1 MIIVSINIDN
11 HSQLVLYVT
20 NINKK
25 QKVIEMK
32 KTLIGLIFFFATMVS
47 SLAQEE
53 VNIFSARHY
62 DSDIQLY
69 EKFTTK
75 TGIKVNVV
83 SGKDKALQKRI
94 QEEGKDCIA
103 DLYITADAGR
113 LGAFQSK
120 GMFQRASSSAL
131 KKAIPSNFR
140 SPYWFGIAKRAR
152 VIYYAPSRLSESDLQ
167 GMTYEDLADPY
178 WKGKVVIRKSNNIYN
193 QSLVASLIANNGKKK
208 TAEWAKGLVN
218 NMARTPKGND
228 RAQILAVAAGE
239 AELAVANTYY
249 IALMLSGKKGPEQ
262 KAAAKKVRPF
272 FPNQDGRGTHM
283 NISGGGVLKH
293 APNKANAVKLLEFL
307 LTKEAQE
314 HIVNNTY
321 EYPMIDG
328 VKPNQL
334 IAQFGINF
342 KQDLK
347 TKVSSYEK
355 KQAEA
360 LEVMLAAGWK

>member
-1 MIIVSINIDN
+1 MMKKLILFLGLFLGICN
-11 HSQLVLYVT
+11 VLYA
-20 NINKK
+20 N
-25 QKVIEMK
+25 
-32 KTLIGLIFFFATMVS
+32 
-47 SLAQEE
+47 E

-69 EKFTTK
+69 EKFTAK

-94 QEEGKDCIA
+94 IEEGESCIG

-113 LGAFQSK
+113 LSAFQDK
-120 GMFQRASSSAL
+120 GMFQKSSSKVL
-131 KKAIPSNFR
+131 KKIIPSNFR
-140 SPYWFGIAKRAR
+140 SPYWYGIAKRAR
-152 VIYYAPSRLSESDLQ
+152 VIYYSPDRLSKSDLK
-167 GMTYEDLADPY
+167 GLSYESLSDPK
-178 WKGKVVIRKSNNIYN
+178 WEGKVVIRKSNNVYN

-218 NMARTPKGND
+218 NMARKPKGND
-228 RAQILAVAAGE
+228 RSQILAVAAGE
-239 AELAVANTYY
+239 ADLAVANTYY

-262 KAAAKKVRPF
+262 QTAAKKVKPF

-293 APNKANAVKLLEFL
+293 APNKANAIKLLEFL

-314 HIVNNTY
+314 HIVNNTF

-328 VKPNQL
+328 VEPNEM
-334 IAQFGINF
+334 IAQFGLNF

-347 TKVSSYEK
+347 TNVSKYGK
-355 KQAEA
+355 NQADA
-360 LEVMLAAGWK
+360 LKIMTEAGWE

>member
-1 MIIVSINIDN
+1 
-11 HSQLVLYVT
+11 
-20 NINKK
+20 
-25 QKVIEMK
+25 MK
-32 KTLIGLIFFFATMVS
+32 KIIFLISVFFTLFGTSYAN
-47 SLAQEE
+47 E

-62 DSDIQLY
+62 DSDVQLY
-69 EKFTTK
+69 EKFTQE
-75 TGIKVNVV
+75 TGISVNVV

-94 QEEGKDCIA
+94 IEEGESCIA

-113 LGAFQSK
+113 LGAFQEK
-120 GMFQRASSSAL
+120 GMFQRANSSAL

-152 VIYYAPSRLSESDLQ
+152 VIYYAPDRISASDLK
-167 GMTYEDLADPY
+167 GLSYEDLADPK
-178 WKGKVVIRKSNNIYN
+178 WKGKVVIRKSNNVYN

-262 KAAAKKVRPF
+262 QAAAKKVKPF

-293 APNKANAVKLLEFL
+293 APNKANAIKLLEFL
-307 LTKEAQE
+307 LTKQAQE
-314 HIVNNTY
+314 HIVNNTF
-321 EYPMIDG
+321 EYPMIDD
-328 VKPNQL
+328 VEPNKL
-334 IAQFGINF
+334 IAQFGLGF

-347 TKVSSYEK
+347 TKVSKYGK
-355 KQAEA
+355 NQADA
-360 LEVMLAAGWK
+360 LKIMTEAGWD